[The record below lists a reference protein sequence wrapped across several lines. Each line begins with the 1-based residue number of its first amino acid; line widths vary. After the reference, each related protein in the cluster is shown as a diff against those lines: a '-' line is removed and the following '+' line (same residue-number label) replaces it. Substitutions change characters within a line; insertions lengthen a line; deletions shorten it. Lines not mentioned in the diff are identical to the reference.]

1 MPLSA
6 IVACPLEWYNS
17 NKNMS
22 VLLFYCTY
30 EGQVLYADPTYRRW
44 SPTPLEGQHFL
55 GLLAFEDDHKGE
67 HFLEATRAA
76 HPLDP
81 TLPWELIIG
90 TPTYYTIATFRGYS
104 LDNHIFIAGCTQH
117 DEIKAMQQEME
128 DLTSDLAEAQ
138 REVRRQNR
146 ALQQSLYDQHQLVRR
161 LMAMAAPAI
170 PIWDVSLVISLL
182 NTASDEQ
189 HKRLILKELWHRSG
203 MSGAHYVILDL
214 SSTQSASK
222 DMIEQLL
229 IITRLLGK
237 SGIEPLV
244 IDAGSGII
252 QAIHS
257 SVSNIDTH
265 NLKLFRDIYHAIGYI
280 SSQEEALDR
289 ETEE

>member
-1 MPLSA
+1 
-6 IVACPLEWYNS
+6 
-17 NKNMS
+17 MS
-22 VLLFYCTY
+22 VLLFYCTD
-30 EGQVLYADPTYRRW
+30 EGQILYADPTYRRW

-55 GLLAFEDDHKGE
+55 QLLAFQDDHKGE
-67 HFLEATRAA
+67 HFLDAARAS

-90 TPTYYTIATFRGYS
+90 TPTHYTIATFRGYS

-117 DEIKAMQQEME
+117 DEIRAMQQEMD
-128 DLTSDLAEAQ
+128 DLTSELAEAQ

-170 PIWDVSLVISLL
+170 PIWDVSLIVSLFSA
-182 NTASDEQ
+182 TQDEQ
-189 HKRLILKELWHRSG
+189 HKRMVLKELWHRSG

-222 DMIEQLL
+222 GLIEQLL

-244 IDAGSGII
+244 IDAGLGII

-257 SVSNIDTH
+257 SVPDIDTH
-265 NLKLFRDIYHAIGYI
+265 NVKFFSDIYHAISYI
-280 SSQEEALDR
+280 SSQEDAPES
-289 ETEE
+289 EEEE